1 MTTFKLQVIYGA
13 ISCQGWIG
21 LLELEG
27 FIMDGGMVDL
37 DTGIADLDIGMVD
50 LDTGMA
56 DLDIGMEED
65 QVISS
70 DHKKDLF
77 YPQYSK

>member
-1 MTTFKLQVIYGA
+1 MTTFKLQVNYGA
-13 ISCQGWIG
+13 LSCQGWIG

-37 DTGIADLDIGMVD
+37 DGGITDLDI
-50 LDTGMA
+50 GMA
-56 DLDIGMEED
+56 DLDIGLVDLGMEEED
-65 QVISS
+65 QVTSS

-77 YPQYSK
+77 YPQFSK